1 MPPVL
6 FVDLEDAG
14 VLLIRGRENPRGLTR
29 QKKRRESAAAADH
42 APDDKHAA
50 TLTPAAVFANPGCP
64 AAWRAHSDGA
74 VITGNFR

>member
-6 FVDLEDAG
+6 FVDLEDAR
-14 VLLIRGRENPRGLTR
+14 VLMIRGRKNPRGFAG
-29 QKKRRESAAAADH
+29 QKECGEPAAAADH
-42 APDDKHAA
+42 APDDKHTG

-74 VITGNFR
+74 VITGNF